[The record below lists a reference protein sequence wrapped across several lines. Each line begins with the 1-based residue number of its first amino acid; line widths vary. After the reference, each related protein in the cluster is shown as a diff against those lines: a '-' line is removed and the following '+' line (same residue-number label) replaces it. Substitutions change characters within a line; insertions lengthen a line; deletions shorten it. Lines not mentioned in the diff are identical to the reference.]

1 MRCQTV
7 CPENRQ
13 FLSWVDE
20 RVEFFEEETELL
32 LEITA
37 MERLPAETKRKL
49 ECLDLLEDTDTLPRN
64 LKVFFRK
71 WK

>member
-13 FLSWVDE
+13 FLSWVED

-49 ECLDLLEDTDTLPRN
+49 ERLDLLEDADILSHN